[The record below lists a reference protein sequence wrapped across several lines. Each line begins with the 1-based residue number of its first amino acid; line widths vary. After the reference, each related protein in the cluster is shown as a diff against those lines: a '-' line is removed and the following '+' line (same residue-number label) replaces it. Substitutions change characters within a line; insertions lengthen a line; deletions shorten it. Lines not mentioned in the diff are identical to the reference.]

1 MKLLQIA
8 LFCALTALALPA
20 QAATVTLG
28 LHPNVPTLGNQI
40 LTDGTTTSAGGFT
53 LTFQSVVA
61 RDATR
66 GLALPIGTIFGE
78 WHAFGIISVGLTFNT
93 DTIIHSYDLGYSNA
107 TGHIFQIS
115 GVNGTSGR
123 NDFGTEG
130 ISTFDMGTIPVF
142 LAGET
147 YTLTHTIRGSLD
159 VAMLRGLQVS
169 SPPPPVVPLPA
180 SLPLLLAGV
189 GAVALLRRRTSAA
202 NHRASS

>member
-20 QAATVTLG
+20 KAATVTLG
-28 LHPNVPTLGNQI
+28 LHADVPTLGNQI

-61 RDATR
+61 QDATR

-107 TGHIFQIS
+107 TGDIFQIS

-123 NDFGTEG
+123 NDFGKTG
-130 ISTFDMGTIPVF
+130 VSTFDMGTIPVF

-147 YTLTHTIRGSLD
+147 YTLTHTIRGSRD
-159 VAMLRGLQVS
+159 VAMLRSLQVS
-169 SPPPPVVPLPA
+169 SPPAVVPLPA

-189 GAVALLRRRTSAA
+189 GAVALLRRRRPAA
-202 NHRASS
+202 KHGNPS

>member
-1 MKLLQIA
+1 
-8 LFCALTALALPA
+8 
-20 QAATVTLG
+20 
-28 LHPNVPTLGNQI
+28 LGNQI

-53 LTFQSVVA
+53 LTFKSVVA

-66 GLALPIGTIFGE
+66 GLVLPSGTIFGE

-93 DTIIHSYDLGYSNA
+93 DTIIHNYDLGYSNA

-130 ISTFDMGTIPVF
+130 RSTFDMGTIPVF

-147 YTLTHTIRGSLD
+147 YTLTHTIRGSGH

-169 SPPPPVVPLPA
+169 SPPAVVPLPA

>member
-61 RDATR
+61 HQATR
-66 GLALPIGTIFGE
+66 GLVLPSGTTFGE
-78 WHAFGIISVGLTFNT
+78 WHPFGIISVGLTFNT

-107 TGHIFQIS
+107 TGDIFQIS

-130 ISTFDMGTIPVF
+130 TSRFDMGSIPVF

-147 YTLTHTIRGSLD
+147 YTLTHTIRGSGH

-169 SPPPPVVPLPA
+169 SPPAVVPLPA